1 MLFISTHAPERERQ
15 KEMLILVGTYSSI
28 ESGREIW
35 SSTNSETEISECINE
50 ILNAFKKND
59 ITVETAGA
67 ILDEVKNR
75 VNDLCS
81 QAKISYLI

>member
-1 MLFISTHAPERERQ
+1 
-15 KEMLILVGTYSSI
+15 MLILVGTYSSI

-59 ITVETAGA
+59 ITVETARV

>member
-1 MLFISTHAPERERQ
+1 
-15 KEMLILVGTYSSI
+15 MLILVGTYSSI

-59 ITVETAGA
+59 ITVETARA

>member
-1 MLFISTHAPERERQ
+1 M
-15 KEMLILVGTYSSI
+15 VGTYSSI

-59 ITVETAGA
+59 ITVETARA